1 MLYPTGEQREG
12 TFYVVLRTYSPRFHL
27 FVDCRLGVRNGREEM
42 LGSWAEPLEDT
53 SHAVNGIHRDMDGS
67 TRTHV
72 YNVIVTSREITDDFA

>member
-1 MLYPTGEQREG
+1 
-12 TFYVVLRTYSPRFHL
+12 
-27 FVDCRLGVRNGREEM
+27 M

-53 SHAVNGIHRDMDGS
+53 IRSSHPSHAVNGIHRDMDGS